1 MIYMDINSTKLRFA
15 AVYIRVSTDEQA
27 ELSPETQLEKIREY
41 ARREGIVILQDH
53 IYIDAGISGKKAEKR
68 PEFMRMIAAAKE
80 KECPFTSLLVWKF
93 SRFARNQEESIFY
106 KSVLRSKCG
115 VDVVS
120 VSEPLIAGHFGS
132 LIERIIEWM
141 DEFYSIRLS
150 EEVKRSMEVNA
161 RRGKLQ
167 STPSFGYCVQDGHLV
182 EVPEEAELVRWIF
195 RSFIDGKGLYPIAR
209 ELNAMGVRT
218 HRGNE
223 FENRTVEYILRNP
236 VYIGKLRWN
245 PTGKTRRDFSN
256 ENIILADGE
265 HEPLIEQEQ
274 WDAAQLRLDE
284 VKRQW
289 GYKARPT
296 TDLKHWLSGLVR
308 CSSCGA
314 TLIFSHPHYYKCN
327 NYSKGRCTTS
337 QHIKADELADAL
349 IERMKDDAVS
359 LQPLNCNVTYS
370 AANGGSD
377 ITRLETALRDLERK
391 KSRLQDAYLSGVIEL
406 ADFAAAK
413 KDLETAIDDTRAQ
426 LTKMQERTDEQ
437 RTQKALR
444 SAITEALNVITS
456 PTATLEEKNN
466 SARQILGN
474 CVFDKEDSTLSI
486 TYRLTL

>member
-1 MIYMDINSTKLRFA
+1 MSENNLRFA

-27 ELSPETQLEKIREY
+27 ELSPETQLAKIREY
-41 ARREGIVILQDH
+41 AQREGIIILQDH
-53 IYIDAGISGKKAEKR
+53 IYVDAGISGKKAEKR
-68 PEFMRMIAAAKE
+68 PEFMRMVAAAKE

-120 VSEPLIAGHFGS
+120 ISEPLIAGHFGS

-167 STPSFGYCVQDGHLV
+167 STPSFGYRVEDGKLV
-182 EVPEEAELVRWIF
+182 AKPEEAELVHWIF
-195 RSFIDGKGLYPIAR
+195 RSFVDGKGLYPIAR

-218 HRGNE
+218 HRGNQ

-245 PTGKTRRDFSN
+245 PSGRTRRDFSN
-256 ENIILADGE
+256 ENIIVADAE
-265 HEPLIEQEQ
+265 HEPLIEQEL

-284 VKRQW
+284 VKLQW

-296 TDLKHWLSGLVR
+296 SDLKHWLSGLIR

-327 NYSKGRCTTS
+327 NYARGRCKSS
-337 QHIKADELADAL
+337 QHIKADLLAEAL
-349 IERMKDDAVS
+349 IERLREDAAS
-359 LQPLNCNVTYS
+359 LQPLACNVTYS
-370 AANGGSD
+370 ANSGGAD
-377 ITRLETALRDLERK
+377 ITRTETVLRELEK
-391 KSRLQDAYLSGVIEL
+391 KKARLQEAYLSGVIEL
-406 ADFAAAK
+406 ADFAIAK
-413 KDLETAIDDTRAQ
+413 RDIESTIEQTQSQ
-426 LTKMQERTDEQ
+426 LTQMKERTDEQ
-437 RTQKALR
+437 RTQKILQEAIAKALK
-444 SAITEALNVITS
+444 TLTS
-456 PTATLEEKNN
+456 PNATLEEKNN
-466 SARQILGN
+466 AARSILDT
-474 CVFDKEDSTLSI
+474 CIFDKQKSTLAI
-486 TYRLTL
+486 TYRTTL